1 MPISASKPRQQNN
14 LIASEGPK
22 LRRKRLL
29 LANSSSRGFTLIEMT
44 VVLVLLGLMSSMVIP
59 SIQRW
64 FDSVQERAQL
74 TEVFTQLQ
82 RLASRAALNSETVYV
97 SNSNW
102 KNALSDDLP
111 ALSLPDGWNIS
122 KTDNV
127 VFYHS
132 GSCAHGKLELQ
143 SPDGKKLLIDI
154 SAPGCQINV
163 IR

>member
-1 MPISASKPRQQNN
+1 M
-14 LIASEGPK
+14 
-22 LRRKRLL
+22 RRKQSLL
-29 LANSSSRGFTLIEMT
+29 DEGSERGFTLIEMT

-59 SIQRW
+59 SVQRW
-64 FDSVQERAQL
+64 FDSIQERAQL

-102 KNALSDDLP
+102 KNKLSDDLP
-111 ALSLPDGWNIS
+111 VLSLPDGWNIS

-127 VFYHS
+127 IFFHS

-143 SPDGKKLLIDI
+143 SPDRKKLLIDI

-163 IR
+163 VR